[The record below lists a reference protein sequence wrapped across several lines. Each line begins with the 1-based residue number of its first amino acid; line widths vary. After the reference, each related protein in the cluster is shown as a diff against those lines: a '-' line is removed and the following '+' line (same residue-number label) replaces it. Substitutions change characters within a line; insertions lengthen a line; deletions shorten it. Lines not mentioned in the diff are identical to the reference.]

1 MEGTHASFAPRI
13 VRSLVSFA
21 LLSLAGALD
30 AKWTPGPNDDA
41 RGNSFSSRRRF
52 AGMKPGERLPDYY
65 TPDAEEAQSSKL
77 MMLVSASVL
86 AALVALVGWWARGQ
100 VRQLLAPPPV
110 ALADAELVRQARL
123 AKFAQGP
130 KDD

>member
-1 MEGTHASFAPRI
+1 MDVTYASRLAR
-13 VRSLVSFA
+13 LLTSFA
-21 LLSLAGALD
+21 LLARAGALD
-30 AKWTPGPNDDA
+30 AKWTPGPDDDE

-86 AALVALVGWWARGQ
+86 AALVLVAGWWVRGQ
-100 VRQLLAPPPV
+100 VRQILAPPPA

-123 AKFAQGP
+123 ARFAGAP
-130 KDD
+130 KVD